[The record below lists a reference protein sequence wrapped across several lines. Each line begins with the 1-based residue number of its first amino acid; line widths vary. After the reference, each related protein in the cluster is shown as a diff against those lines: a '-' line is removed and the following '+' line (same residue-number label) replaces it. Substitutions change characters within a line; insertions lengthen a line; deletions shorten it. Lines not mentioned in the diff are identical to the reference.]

1 MREITN
7 MMIKN
12 FKILK
17 LGYDFC
23 GYTFRHKEELSFHH
37 TMIARRDCTKLNV
50 PSEGYLEWNGAILKQ
65 LTSHNY
71 LHYIENKDYDR
82 FLAITSELI
91 DENIKGYLDK
101 ENLHYIDDAL
111 KYFEHE
117 YCSATTKKGK
127 PLIKEQ
133 YLHRNHFMV

>member
-1 MREITN
+1 MKFITEK
-7 MMIKN
+7 MYKDFDMKH
-12 FKILK
+12 
-17 LGYDFC
+17 LGYDFM
-23 GYTFRHKEELSFHH
+23 GYKFKYKDELSFHH

-91 DENIKGYLDK
+91 DENIKGKIDK
-101 ENLHYIDDAL
+101 DNLIMIRDIL
-111 KYFEHE
+111 LSFERE
-117 YCSATTKKGK
+117 YTD
-127 PLIKEQ
+127 IKEI
-133 YLHRNHFMV
+133 YVRERIKL

>member
-1 MREITN
+1 MKFITEK
-7 MMIKN
+7 MYKDFDMK
-12 FKILK
+12 KT
-17 LGYDFC
+17 GYDFM
-23 GYTFRHKEELSFHH
+23 GYTFKYKDELSFHH

-91 DENIKGYLDK
+91 DENIKGKIDK
-101 ENLHYIDDAL
+101 DNLIMIRDIL
-111 KYFEHE
+111 LSFERE
-117 YCSATTKKGK
+117 YTD
-127 PLIKEQ
+127 IKEI
-133 YLHRNHFMV
+133 YVRERIKL

>member
-1 MREITN
+1 MKFITEK
-7 MMIKN
+7 MYKDFDMK
-12 FKILK
+12 KT
-17 LGYDFC
+17 GYDFM

-91 DENIKGYLDK
+91 DENIKGKIDK
-101 ENLHYIDDAL
+101 DNLIMIRDIL
-111 KYFEHE
+111 LSFERE
-117 YCSATTKKGK
+117 YTD
-127 PLIKEQ
+127 IKEI
-133 YLHRNHFMV
+133 YVRERIKL

>member
-1 MREITN
+1 MKFITEK
-7 MMIKN
+7 MYKDFDMK
-12 FKILK
+12 KT
-17 LGYDFC
+17 GYDFM
-23 GYTFRHKEELSFHH
+23 GYTFKYKDELSFHH

-91 DENIKGYLDK
+91 DENIKGKIDK
-101 ENLHYIDDAL
+101 DNLIMIRDIL
-111 KYFEHE
+111 LSFEKE
-117 YCSATTKKGK
+117 YTD
-127 PLIKEQ
+127 IKEI
-133 YLHRNHFMV
+133 YVRERIKL

>member
-1 MREITN
+1 MKQVTESMYKSYN
-7 MMIKN
+7 MKH
-12 FKILK
+12 
-17 LGYDFC
+17 LGYDFM
-23 GYTFRHKEELSFHH
+23 GYKFKYKDELSFHH

-91 DENIKGYLDK
+91 DENIKGKIDK
-101 ENLHYIDDAL
+101 ENLL
-111 KYFEHE
+111 KIREILLSFERE
-117 YCSATTKKGK
+117 YND
-127 PLIKEQ
+127 IKEI
-133 YLHRNHFMV
+133 YVRERVRIDKI

>member
-1 MREITN
+1 MKFITEK
-7 MMIKN
+7 MYKDFDMK
-12 FKILK
+12 KT
-17 LGYDFC
+17 GYDFM

-65 LTSHNY
+65 ITSHNY

-91 DENIKGYLDK
+91 DENIKGKIDK
-101 ENLHYIDDAL
+101 DNLIMIRDIL
-111 KYFEHE
+111 LSFEKE
-117 YCSATTKKGK
+117 YTD
-127 PLIKEQ
+127 IKEI
-133 YLHRNHFMV
+133 YVRERIKL